1 MPATEPGP
9 EARPAS
15 ATSGAASAGSV
26 LVTLCSPGF
35 STTAPDLVGGALIP
49 DAVRQACAAWGQR
62 WFEPREV
69 VIRVAREV
77 FVAAEGLVFDRDGQ
91 ILRHSIR
98 QHEPEMLERAQAAV
112 HRAIAGASVVRHER
126 PLVLGK
132 KRGAANYGHWMI
144 EMLPMLHLALSRLA
158 DPRIGVLVHDV
169 SEPMLGQ
176 IMQQTLRRLGIE
188 DRRVRVSDLEPVFV
202 RELIMVEG
210 MTEHGCYMSPLV
222 RDCHDRLAHGIAGR
236 GVERVFLAR
245 GAGLGRNFADEAHM
259 ARLASERGYAVV
271 SPAGLGLEGQ
281 IALMRDARLVAGVMG
296 AAMTNLIY
304 ARAGCGAAVFAP
316 AAMPDTFF
324 WFIANLCGHRYR
336 EIRCAQSGAGD
347 WNRPLDLGFRSFRRV
362 LDHEV
367 AAVTG
372 RMLGE
377 EAKGSALDPLGP
389 AAPDPDP

>member
-1 MPATEPGP
+1 MPGTEI
-9 EARPAS
+9 AS
-15 ATSGAASAGSV
+15 ESRASTGEGIGSV
-26 LVTLCSPGF
+26 LVTLRAPGF
-35 STTAPDLVGGALIP
+35 ATTAPALVGDALIP
-49 DAVRQACAAWGQR
+49 DVVRGACVAWRQR
-62 WFEPREV
+62 WFGPRDV
-69 VIRVAREV
+69 VIRVVRDV

-91 ILRHSIR
+91 VLRYSIR
-98 QHEPEMLERAQAAV
+98 QHEPEMLEQAAYAV
-112 HRAIAGASVVRHER
+112 RRAIAGEPVARHEL

-158 DPRIGVLVHDV
+158 DHRIGVLVHDV

-188 DRRVRVSDLEPVFV
+188 DRRVRVSGLDPVFV

-210 MTEHGCYMSPLV
+210 MTEHGSYMSPLV
-222 RDCHDRLAHGIAGR
+222 RDCHDRLAHGIAGH
-236 GVERVFLAR
+236 GVERVFLTR
-245 GAGLGRNFADEAHM
+245 GAGHGRNFADEAHV

-304 ARAGCGAAVFAP
+304 ARPPCRATLFAP

-324 WFIANLCGHRYR
+324 WFIANLCGVSYR
-336 EIRCAQSGAGD
+336 EIRCAQSGPGSD
-347 WNRPLDLGFRSFRRV
+347 WNRPLDLGFRSFRRL
-362 LDHEV
+362 LDQDV
-367 AAVTG
+367 AALSREG
-372 RMLGE
+372 LG
-377 EAKGSALDPLGP
+377 SLV
-389 AAPDPDP
+389 